1 MFDQTDV
8 DKVKYLLSK
17 GIDYERAKK
26 LVTEQKASS
35 AASNIAVNTANQVLN
50 PPAPVPMSVTPTV
63 TTAPATPPVAQ
74 PQYNINPTPE
84 QAKPLYPLQAPNA
97 QQQVDNTW
105 SQFDTTKIGRTIK

>member
-35 AASNIAVNTANQVLN
+35 AASDIAVNTANQVLN
-50 PPAPVPMSVTPTV
+50 PPAPVPIAA
-63 TTAPATPPVAQ
+63 APATPIVAAPPTAQ
-74 PQYNINPTPE
+74 PQYNINPTPA

-97 QQQVDNTW
+97 QQQVDKTW